1 MKVSSSLLIYTVHFR
16 NICFKIL
23 VPELTSARE
32 IKKKIM
38 GLSDNSDD
46 YSNPKNKLLLPF
58 PYLGSQKP
66 VERFSFDNNGL
77 FTFIGRRKFKNVLD
91 IINKLRNNYGFMQMF
106 IYGTMGYGKSHILS
120 AIACYLIRIKKHVVF
135 LPDCRALSLEPVNY
149 IKSALFLTY
158 VDNLKE
164 INRISSCKT
173 LNDIEDF
180 FSSVK
185 ETLYIIIDQLNALDG
200 SDTGVNQESKTKIKE
215 SINKMCFKHFYIKS
229 ASANVEWALRYKAK
243 QTNELKIA
251 LYGGFEKVRLR
262 TKTKVL

>member
-1 MKVSSSLLIYTVHFR
+1 LKVSSSLLIYTVHFR

-23 VPELTSARE
+23 VTSARE

-46 YSNPKNKLLLPF
+46 YSNPKNKLSLPF

-66 VERFSFDNNGL
+66 VERFSLDDNGL

-91 IINKLRNNYGFMQMF
+91 LINNLRKNYGFTQIF
-106 IYGTMGYGKSHILS
+106 IYGTMGYGKSYILS

-135 LPDCRALSLEPVNY
+135 LPDCRALALEPVDY

-158 VDNLKE
+158 VDNLEE
-164 INRISSCKT
+164 INRINSCKT
-173 LNDIEDF
+173 LENIEDF
-180 FSSVK
+180 FSSVNEK
-185 ETLYIIIDQLNALDG
+185 LYIIIDQLNALDG
-200 SDTGVNQESKTKIKE
+200 NDTGVNQESKTKIKK
-215 SINKMCFKHFYIKS
+215 SINKMCFNHFYIKS
-229 ASANVEWALRYKAK
+229 ASANVEWAIQYKAK
-243 QTNELKIA
+243 QTNELKIS
-251 LYGGFEKVRLR
+251 LYGGFEEVRLR